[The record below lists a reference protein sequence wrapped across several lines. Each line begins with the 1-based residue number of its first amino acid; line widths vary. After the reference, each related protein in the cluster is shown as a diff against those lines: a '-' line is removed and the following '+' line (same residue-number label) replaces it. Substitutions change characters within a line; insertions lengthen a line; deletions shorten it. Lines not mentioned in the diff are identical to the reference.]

1 MSHAHNVARA
11 KIIALNLGIKLIDK
25 DTREANSS
33 KYQKPHQG
41 NREQKR
47 RAAREEKKLTGSRP
61 DVIVLDDITEAIPLA
76 RCSVCDHDRDAS
88 GFCQCL
94 PKATDET
101 STK

>member
-47 RAAREEKKLTGSRP
+47 RAAREAKKAAAVTPTNLTGSRP
-61 DVIVLDDITEAIPLA
+61 DVIVFDDIT
-76 RCSVCDHDRDAS
+76 D
-88 GFCQCL
+88 G
-94 PKATDET
+94 KDEI